1 MFLTQFLNH
10 AVQERIGRQLVH
22 LVGAVKE
29 DVQEVAAA
37 QLAHRRIIQPARHNS
52 RLRHRLIFQRYI
64 APQVL
69 VIPFPAFTIAVELVP
84 FFHRNGEVLRRPGGI
99 LQPAQRLGPQL
110 PFQPL
115 LAGGGGFFLR
125 VLQFGVVVN
134 GPFVLLQFAFQL
146 YGAFL
151 FQFLRQHIVCQRIVP
166 TGEAIRRIQQAV
178 IVQYPRHD
186 LASSKNNFVFL
197 RKWFRFTPAFSP
209 ISRGSNPNS
218 NQMGYKTADRQGKE
232 EPRHADAPQVAVRID
247 SYTKRNYSHYT
258 TAAPRAQE
266 REVQWQKRRASF

>member
-1 MFLTQFLNH
+1 M
-10 AVQERIGRQLVH
+10 
-22 LVGAVKE
+22 
-29 DVQEVAAA
+29 
-37 QLAHRRIIQPARHNS
+37 
-52 RLRHRLIFQRYI
+52 
-64 APQVL
+64 
-69 VIPFPAFTIAVELVP
+69 IPFPAFTIAVELVP
-84 FFHRNGEVLRRPGGI
+84 FFHHNGEVLRRPGGI

-178 IVQYPRHD
+178 IVQYPRH
-186 LASSKNNFVFL
+186 
-197 RKWFRFTPAFSP
+197 
-209 ISRGSNPNS
+209 
-218 NQMGYKTADRQGKE
+218 
-232 EPRHADAPQVAVRID
+232 ADAPQVAVRID